1 MTLQDYSKNGFYMK
15 ILVAEDDLVNRKV
28 AEKVLQ
34 RAGIDFDI
42 VEDGEEAVRA
52 YLNNRYDMIL
62 MDVHMPRKDGYEA
75 TQEIREHQK
84 SGSREVKI
92 VAMTAS
98 VMEEDMQSCLDAG
111 MDDFLSKPI
120 NIEALKAKIAE
131 YSGVSRAH

>member
-1 MTLQDYSKNGFYMK
+1 MTLQDYSKNGFNMK

>member
-1 MTLQDYSKNGFYMK
+1 MTLQDYSKNGFNMK

-120 NIEALKAKIAE
+120 NIEALKAKIVE

>member
-1 MTLQDYSKNGFYMK
+1 MK

-34 RAGIDFDI
+34 RAGLSFDI
-42 VEDGEEAVRA
+42 VNDGEEAVQA
-52 YLNNRYDMIL
+52 YLDHSYDLIL

-75 TQEIREHQK
+75 TEEIRNIEK
-84 SGSREVKI
+84 DGRKGI
-92 VAMTAS
+92 TIIAMTAS

-120 NIEALKAKIAE
+120 NIELLKSKIAE
-131 YSGVSRAH
+131 YGEVSRAH